1 MSSDCETDINGPL
14 QGLKAGIAFGSN
26 IGDRL
31 ANLSKA
37 KKLLLN
43 ECDAPSRAIFSP
55 VYETAPVDCA
65 PGTRSFY
72 NAVGQLPFRLAPE
85 LILRHCLKIEQSL
98 GRADNHE
105 KNSPRTIDLDLLY
118 ADDIV
123 SVNPR
128 LTIPHPRLTMR
139 LFVVAPLAKIRPG
152 LYLPGDR
159 LSINDHLKALLLK
172 QAELRKITHDW

>member
-43 ECDAPSRAIFSP
+43 ECDDPSRAMFSP
-55 VYETAPVDCA
+55 VYETAPVDCT

-72 NAVGQLPFRLAPE
+72 NAVGQFPFNLTPE
-85 LILRHCLKIEQSL
+85 SILGHCLKIENSL
-98 GRADNHE
+98 GRAAKHE

-123 SVNPR
+123 FGSPR

-139 LFVVAPLAKIRPG
+139 LFVVAPLAQIRPG
-152 LYLPGDR
+152 LYLPGDN
-159 LSINDHLKALLLK
+159 LSIKDHLKALLLK
-172 QAELRKITHDW
+172 QAELRKVTHDW